1 MTASQEPKTRPVA
14 RAQRA
19 LLVFN
24 PQAGDAA
31 ASPEELL
38 EIISLMQFWNF
49 VPEVHIVTTES
60 ETAAVVRGALR
71 RGVRLV
77 VAAGGDGTIESTAQ
91 ALVDTDAV
99 LGILPKGTRN
109 NLALSLGIPQDLGAA
124 VELLRRGRILRM
136 DVGRAVCGDS
146 SAWFLETSSIGL
158 LPAIYPAADDI
169 QHGNLARITE
179 LLSTLVTYQPA
190 SLRLTLDGGAQTD
203 TQGYLVLIANAPYF
217 GANIQ
222 VSPFIS
228 FQDGWLDVFLFPF
241 LSKLDLIGYAATQI
255 AVGGAEDS
263 RIVHYRVKRAQIE
276 ADPAMHVTAD
286 GTSLG
291 VGPLA
296 AEIHSNGLRVI
307 SGLESTAQGEQP

>member
-1 MTASQEPKTRPVA
+1 MA

-24 PQAGDAA
+24 PQAGDTA

-49 VPEVHIVTTES
+49 VPEVHIVTNES
-60 ETAAVVRGALR
+60 ETMGVVRSALR

-77 VAAGGDGTIESTAQ
+77 VVAGGDGTIETTAQ

-109 NLALSLGIPQDLGAA
+109 NLALSLHIPQDLGAA
-124 VELLRRGRILRM
+124 VELLRRGKVARM
-136 DVGRAVCGDS
+136 DVGRAVCGES

-169 QHGNLARITE
+169 QHGNLARIAE
-179 LLSTLVTYQPA
+179 LLATLVTYQPA
-190 SLRLTLDGGAQTD
+190 SLRLSFDGGAQVD
-203 TQGYLVLIANAPYF
+203 MEGYLVLIANAPFF

-222 VSPFIS
+222 VSPFVS

-255 AVGGAEDS
+255 AVGGAEDP
-263 RIVHYRVKRAQIE
+263 RILHYRFRHAQIE

-291 VGPLA
+291 VGPLLVD
-296 AEIHSNGLRVI
+296 IHPNSLRVVT
-307 SGLESTAQGEQP
+307 GLGEQS